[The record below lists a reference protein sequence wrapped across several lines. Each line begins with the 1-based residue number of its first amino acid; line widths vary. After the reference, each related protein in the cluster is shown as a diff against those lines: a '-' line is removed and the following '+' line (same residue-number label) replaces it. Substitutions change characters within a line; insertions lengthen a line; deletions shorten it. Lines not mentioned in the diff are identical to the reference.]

1 MRILLLLTT
10 FFFSPFFCS
19 AQDTLQTKEK
29 NIRST
34 NFTDVQCL
42 LLINYSPKLS
52 SGVYFYPKYSIQR
65 RKNDFLIKA
74 TSKSR
79 NIYSWTVPLSSIEKR
94 KNIDTTKKA
103 QKVKLL
109 TLSTNDRYISALQT
123 YKVGDSSYLIYK
135 HINYNCY
142 DPLCGTKHNHIT
154 SVDGETYF
162 SPDYGILVTVDNQ
175 NMQYNLMA
183 KIKGKQIPYD
193 LIIQI
198 LKSRKTDNKI
208 IQEYIRK
215 TR

>member
-1 MRILLLLTT
+1 MKILLLLTAVI
-10 FFFSPFFCS
+10 FSPFFCS
-19 AQDTLQTKEK
+19 AQDNLQTKEK

-42 LLINYSPKLS
+42 LLNNYSPKLS

-65 RKNDFLIKA
+65 RKYDYLIKA

-79 NIYSWTVPLSSIEKR
+79 NIYSWTVPLSGIEKR
-94 KNIDTTKKA
+94 KKMDTIKNPL
-103 QKVKLL
+103 KLKF
-109 TLSTNDRYISALQT
+109 SSRFKDDRYISDIQT
-123 YKVGDSSYLIYK
+123 YKVGDSTYLIYK

-142 DPLCGTKHNHIT
+142 DPSCGTKHNHIT

-183 KIKGKQIPYD
+183 KIKGKKIPYD

-208 IQEYIRK
+208 VQEYIRK